1 MDCGKF
7 TKKINI
13 ERPTSNIECK
23 KMKKQSLKSEPL
35 NDIFEESWELI
46 KFFVVSIETAE
57 KKLRLGVVKY
67 SVLDVY
73 FSFDVGRSMF
83 DVHLSK
89 RINAYGDLPDFTAT
103 KRR

>member
-1 MDCGKF
+1 M
-7 TKKINI
+7 
-13 ERPTSNIECK
+13 
-23 KMKKQSLKSEPL
+23 
-35 NDIFEESWELI
+35 
-46 KFFVVSIETAE
+46 SIETAE
-57 KKLRLGVVKY
+57 EKLRLGVVKY